1 MAVEQDFPIVVFA
14 SVNRT
19 VLLESVTP
27 TSGFEGANSRA
38 KNGMCNQTVALFV
51 VYSDSVSNQ

>member
-38 KNGMCNQTVALFV
+38 KKWNV
-51 VYSDSVSNQ
+51 